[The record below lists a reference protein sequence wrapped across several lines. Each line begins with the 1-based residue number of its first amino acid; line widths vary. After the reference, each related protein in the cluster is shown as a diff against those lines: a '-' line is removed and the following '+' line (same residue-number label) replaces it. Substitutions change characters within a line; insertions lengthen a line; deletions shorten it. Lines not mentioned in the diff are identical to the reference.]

1 MVVLP
6 CSSRT
11 GLLPS
16 GRVDLTGDEDPTDED
31 GDHGMGDLTRVS
43 MSLGCGI
50 SLGGNKSRESNIGD
64 SDNTRDGYTT
74 DEKERENLAC
84 IYSYINHL
92 IEFKDKRSGFS
103 SAKHHKLP
111 NILTQKFNDMFANTI
126 PKNNFEV
133 LKLLENSVEALKIRE
148 NKLESMKI
156 LENKLESLKLQ
167 ENQLVDGYS
176 LGGKKKLPIKFDVL
190 DQKTVKPVGENNH
203 NFTGLIG
210 NEIERVVPFCFKSW
224 EDVPDKYKTTLWPTL
239 KHYFDLAEHLT
250 GPRAKDIEAG
260 IKLSFKARYKSR
272 KHNFHQREFV
282 GRDGYIEPIKIR
294 DFPPEDVELDHWHKY
309 CDMVTSEK
317 WKKRSN
323 ANKSNRA
330 KQVYSSNHGT
340 KSYAQSRFEEYNE
353 ETGTFPDLVEQF
365 KKKHTKAGKWNSPVA
380 KTKYNEMIAI
390 REAQEGQE
398 GTCLTD
404 AEIVSRVLGESRSF
418 LPGRGRRLPLSSGA
432 SSSSVHSHPTGPLLS
447 QEAWARAFTASQDQL
462 SGMYQQLIAANIPV
476 TQPAPLDPH
485 QFVGDEVATGPL
497 LSQEAWARAFAAS
510 QDQLSALYQ
519 QLIAANI
526 RVTQPAPLDPRQF
539 VEVTDAREDAP
550 ERE

>member
-1 MVVLP
+1 MALVL
-6 CSSRT
+6 
-11 GLLPS
+11 
-16 GRVDLTGDEDPTDED
+16 GRGHGGDNGPPDDDRPWQPPPYHTNEKA
-31 GDHGMGDLTRVS
+31 R
-43 MSLGCGI
+43 
-50 SLGGNKSRESNIGD
+50 KRA
-64 SDNTRDGYTT
+64 RDG
-74 DEKERENLAC
+74 ELK
-84 IYSYINHL
+84 
-92 IEFKDKRSGFS
+92 K
-103 SAKHHKLP
+103 
-111 NILTQKFNDMFANTI
+111 KF
-126 PKNNFEV
+126 
-133 LKLLENSVEALKIRE
+133 R
-148 NKLESMKI
+148 
-156 LENKLESLKLQ
+156 
-167 ENQLVDGYS
+167 

-250 GPRAKDIEAG
+250 GSRAKDIEAR

-294 DFPPEDVELDHWHKY
+294 DFPLEDVELDHWHKY
-309 CDMVTSEK
+309 CDMVTLEK

-323 ANKSNRA
+323 AKKSNRA

-365 KKKHTKAGKWNSPVA
+365 KKKHTKAGKWNNPVA
-380 KTKYNEMIAI
+380 KTKY
-390 REAQEGQE
+390 
-398 GTCLTD
+398 
-404 AEIVSRVLGESRSF
+404 
-418 LPGRGRRLPLSSGA
+418 
-432 SSSSVHSHPTGPLLS
+432 
-447 QEAWARAFTASQDQL
+447 L

-519 QLIAANI
+519 Q
-526 RVTQPAPLDPRQF
+526 
-539 VEVTDAREDAP
+539 
-550 ERE
+550 